1 MMVEPALSLSSEKT
15 GSPSHF
21 KARTLVSLEEST
33 HMQSRIIYVRV
44 RKRDW
49 EHESI
54 FETHTNLLKYV
65 RTRIESAGAVRGLG
79 AEPMT
84 F

>member
-1 MMVEPALSLSSEKT
+1 MMAEPALSLSSEKT
-15 GSPSHF
+15 RPPSHF
-21 KARTLVSLEEST
+21 KTRTLVSLEEST
-33 HMQSRIIYVRV
+33 HMLSRIIYVRV
-44 RKRDW
+44 HKRDC

-54 FETHTNLLKYV
+54 FETHTNLLKSG
-65 RTRIESAGAVRGLG
+65 RTRIESAGAVQGLG